1 MKFFLRPFL
10 LVEEQNF
17 SLIRDFYLLGPIF
30 SQQYTEMTI
39 NKIFAIV
46 HFCSSFSG
54 NSMEADY
61 EELLKVCVSRSR
73 NKELKDRAIARRNR
87 LFKADF
93 KQNEF
98 IQFF

>member
-1 MKFFLRPFL
+1 
-10 LVEEQNF
+10 
-17 SLIRDFYLLGPIF
+17 
-30 SQQYTEMTI
+30 
-39 NKIFAIV
+39 
-46 HFCSSFSG
+46 
-54 NSMEADY
+54 MEADY